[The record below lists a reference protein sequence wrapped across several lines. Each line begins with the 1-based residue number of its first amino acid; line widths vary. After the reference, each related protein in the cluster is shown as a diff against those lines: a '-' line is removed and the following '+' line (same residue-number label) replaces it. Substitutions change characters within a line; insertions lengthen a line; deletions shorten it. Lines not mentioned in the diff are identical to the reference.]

1 MKKPDK
7 RQAAR
12 AAAKPKTTTKRKPD
26 VSAPDKIWPP
36 KPVTK
41 AEARAI
47 ADRASTK
54 ADVSP
59 KPKAKPG
66 PKPKASKAPPKRAAK
81 PKAAP
86 KPKRPMAGRPS
97 KYSPEVSEKICQH
110 IASGGTINGLDK
122 LDDPSLPTACVA
134 WGWIQANPDF
144 HSRYVA
150 ATELRL
156 ARWPEQVVEIA
167 DEQHTDSDAIA
178 HAKLR
183 IDVRLRLMHKL
194 GRPAESGSGSEG
206 STTALSGMSWEEK
219 VAHAADLF
227 RTLGILV
234 EDDKPEG
241 DKR

>member
-1 MKKPDK
+1 M
-7 RQAAR
+7 AAR
-12 AAAKPKTTTKRKPD
+12 AAAKPKTTTKRTA
-26 VSAPDKIWPP
+26 APG
-36 KPVTK
+36 T
-41 AEARAI
+41 
-47 ADRASTK
+47 
-54 ADVSP
+54 
-59 KPKAKPG
+59 KAKPG
-66 PKPKASKAPPKRAAK
+66 PKPKASKAPPKRTAK
-81 PKAAP
+81 PKTAGP

-122 LDDPSLPTACVA
+122 LEDNSMPNAWTA
-134 WGWIQANPDF
+134 WNWIQANPDF

-150 ATELRL
+150 ACELRIS
-156 ARWPEQVVEIA
+156 RWPEQVVEIA

-183 IDVRLRLMHKL
+183 IDTRLRLMHKL
-194 GRPAESGSGSEG
+194 GRPAESSSGSEG
-206 STTALSGMSWEEK
+206 SATALSGMSWEEK